1 MGASAQSVAA
11 GQRESPVG
19 DILLCAKNIKK
30 VYGGAVALADGNL
43 TVRSGEIHA
52 LLGENGAGKSTLI
65 KCLAGTP
72 PPDAGEIQVGRVTL
86 PIGHSARHATEAGLA
101 FIHQETTLIETLSV
115 DENIA
120 LANGYQRRGGL
131 IDWRQ
136 VRRSAEAAMEKMG
149 VYVDPSRLVAEL
161 PTATRTVLAIAAA
174 LARSAR
180 ILVLDEPT
188 ATLGAND
195 VQVLF
200 AVLRRISDA
209 GNAVVFVSHRL
220 DEVYELCDHITVLRD
235 GVTVGAVKPNSISK
249 DDLIALICGHHVA
262 ISQKQEPPA
271 VTAPVLAVT
280 NLRGPLAGPVS
291 FTARPGEVLGFTGVS
306 DAGHYEVGEILFGLK
321 RPRSGSV
328 TLRDRPFG
336 PRSPIEAM
344 RRGVGYVPPDR
355 NLLGL
360 ARDMSLSENLFFN
373 PRWKS
378 PAIGRLGTLSP
389 ARERTNA
396 GRILRRFGVRPPLPE
411 ERVVSLSGGNA
422 QKVLVAR
429 WLFDA
434 APILIVNDVSV
445 GVDVGSREEIY
456 EAIRR
461 EASRGAAVLV
471 ITSDFEEIEALC
483 SRAFVFVR
491 GACKAELKGA
501 EVNVPR
507 IAACLVNRTQSA
519 ETVSVRQGV

>member
-1 MGASAQSVAA
+1 MSASAQSVAA

-86 PIGHSARHATEAGLA
+86 PIGHSARYATETGLA

-136 VRRSAEAAMEKMG
+136 VRRSAEAAMGKMG

-200 AVLRRISDA
+200 AVLRRISEA

-235 GVTVGAVKPNSISK
+235 GVTVGAVQPNSISK

-262 ISQKQEPPA
+262 ISQKQESLA
-271 VTAPVLAVT
+271 VTAPVLAVA
-280 NLRGPLAGPVS
+280 NLRGPLAGPVT
-291 FTARPGEVLGFTGVS
+291 FTARPGEILGFTGLS

-328 TLRDRPFG
+328 TLRNRSFAPQ
-336 PRSPIEAM
+336 SPIQAM
-344 RRGVGYVPPDR
+344 RRGVGYVPPER

-373 PRWKS
+373 PRRRS

-389 ARERTNA
+389 ARERANA
-396 GRILRRFGVRPPLPE
+396 SRILRRFGVRPPLPE

-461 EASRGAAVLV
+461 EALGGAAVLV

-491 GACKAELKGA
+491 GACKAELNGA

-519 ETVSVRQGV
+519 ETVGAQQGA

>member
-1 MGASAQSVAA
+1 MSASAQSVAA

-86 PIGHSARHATEAGLA
+86 PIGHSARYATETGLA

-136 VRRSAEAAMEKMG
+136 VRRSAEAAMGKMG

-200 AVLRRISDA
+200 AVLRRISEA

-235 GVTVGAVKPNSISK
+235 GVTVGAVQPNSISK

-262 ISQKQEPPA
+262 IGQKQESLA
-271 VTAPVLAVT
+271 VTAPVLAVA
-280 NLRGPLAGPVS
+280 NLRGPLAGPVT
-291 FTARPGEVLGFTGVS
+291 FTARPGEILGFTGLS

-328 TLRDRPFG
+328 TLRNRSFAPQ
-336 PRSPIEAM
+336 SPIQAM
-344 RRGVGYVPPDR
+344 RRGVGYVPPER

-373 PRWKS
+373 PRRRS

-389 ARERTNA
+389 ARERANA
-396 GRILRRFGVRPPLPE
+396 SRILRRFGVRPPLPE

-461 EASRGAAVLV
+461 EALGGAAVLV

-491 GACKAELKGA
+491 GACKAELNGA

-519 ETVSVRQGV
+519 ETVGAQQGA